1 MVVNNRM
8 EESNFEEQYILKDK
22 YTLNNQDYNKLKQAQ
37 QYNKLYSQQYN
48 ENEKLKS
55 IKENK
60 NIYNLSIHILLK
72 NLSQVLMDIINDVSI
87 FISKKNKNINELIL
101 IFVKKE
107 RLMYVGIFLLSLSLA
122 LWFIDISK

>member
-1 MVVNNRM
+1 M
-8 EESNFEEQYILKDK
+8 EGSNFDERYVLKDNF
-22 YTLNNQDYNKLKQAQ
+22 TLNNQDYNKLKQAQ

-48 ENEKLKS
+48 ENERLKTL
-55 IKENK
+55 KENK

-72 NLSQVLMDIINDVSI
+72 NLSQVLMDIINEVSVY
-87 FISKKNKNINELIL
+87 ISKKNKNINELMT

-107 RLMYVGIFLLSLSLA
+107 RLMYVGIFLICLSLA

>member
-1 MVVNNRM
+1 M
-8 EESNFEEQYILKDK
+8 EDSNFEERYVLKDK

-60 NIYNLSIHILLK
+60 NIYNLSINILLI

>member
-1 MVVNNRM
+1 M
-8 EESNFEEQYILKDK
+8 EGSNFDERYVLKDN

-37 QYNKLYSQQYN
+37 QYNKLYSQQYS
-48 ENEKLKS
+48 ENERLKTL
-55 IKENK
+55 KENK

-72 NLSQVLMDIINDVSI
+72 NLSQVLMDIINEVSVY
-87 FISKKNKNINELIL
+87 ISKKNKNTNELMT

-107 RLMYVGIFLLSLSLA
+107 RLMYVGIFLICLSLA

>member
-1 MVVNNRM
+1 M
-8 EESNFEEQYILKDK
+8 EESNFEERYVLKDN

-37 QYNKLYSQQYN
+37 QYNKLYSQQYT
-48 ENEKLKS
+48 ENERLKTL
-55 IKENK
+55 KENK

-72 NLSQVLMDIINDVSI
+72 NLSQVLMDIINEVSVY
-87 FISKKNKNINELIL
+87 ISKKNKNTNELMT

-107 RLMYVGIFLLSLSLA
+107 RLMYVGIFLICLSLA

>member
-1 MVVNNRM
+1 M
-8 EESNFEEQYILKDK
+8 EGSNFDERYVLKDN

-37 QYNKLYSQQYN
+37 QYNKLYSQQYS
-48 ENEKLKS
+48 ENERLKTL
-55 IKENK
+55 KENK

-72 NLSQVLMDIINDVSI
+72 NLSQVLMDIINEVSVY
-87 FISKKNKNINELIL
+87 ISKKNKNINELMT

-107 RLMYVGIFLLSLSLA
+107 RLMYVGIFLICLSLA

>member
-1 MVVNNRM
+1 M
-8 EESNFEEQYILKDK
+8 EGSNFDERYVLKDNF
-22 YTLNNQDYNKLKQAQ
+22 TLNNQDYNKLKQAQ

-48 ENEKLKS
+48 ENERLKTL
-55 IKENK
+55 KENK

-72 NLSQVLMDIINDVSI
+72 NLSQVLMDIINEVSVY
-87 FISKKNKNINELIL
+87 ISKKNKNTNELMT

-107 RLMYVGIFLLSLSLA
+107 RLMYVGIFLICLSLA